1 MHRLV
6 STLNSEWRLAAL
18 PAVYRS
24 SLPPA
29 RSVSRSAS
37 AFAPA
42 TMALSKV
49 GTSRVAGVEMAQRKP
64 FKKAA
69 KKVAKKSSG
78 KSAQEGKGGIFPWVT
93 NTPGSKCSARKS
105 DSPS

>member
-1 MHRLV
+1 
-6 STLNSEWRLAAL
+6 
-18 PAVYRS
+18 
-24 SLPPA
+24 
-29 RSVSRSAS
+29 
-37 AFAPA
+37 
-42 TMALSKV
+42 MALSKV